1 MGGRLGSGGAG
12 VRREPRKG
20 PELPS
25 EFARSCASEEVLPA
39 RKLEAKACGREAAEQ
54 EGSGEAGAGGET
66 RAAGYT
72 GDCAVEGRLGVYTK
86 IGRYADFVLAT
97 AQVNS
102 LSLSLSLSLFLGDGP
117 ATPHPLPPTSPSGA
131 VPGSALSLSFSL
143 PPPPLS
149 PSLGVLAC
157 RGRTSLCASLP
168 LSLSPVVCFPAVPF
182 PRSILMRREGI
193 EIWTAHMD
201 R

>member
-102 LSLSLSLSLFLGDGP
+102 PSPPPNLSFWRRSRFGSLSLFLS
-117 ATPHPLPPTSPSGA
+117 SP
-131 VPGSALSLSFSL
+131 
-143 PPPPLS
+143 S
-149 PSLGVLAC
+149 PSL
-157 RGRTSLCASLP
+157 SLTRRPRLPWQDFSLR
-168 LSLSPVVCFPAVPF
+168 LSPAFSLAGRLLSCRPF
-182 PRSILMRREGI
+182 PPIDSDE
-193 EIWTAHMD
+193 T
-201 R
+201 